1 MNIFSGNDDSTNSF
15 SLANI
20 RDSSADFLR
29 SNSLIAKISFL
40 LFALLVFILLLRV
53 GVSILTWYYGPSGN
67 PHFLDG
73 MQPGNVM
80 KQFIQDPKLSEKKTT
95 IRSRDED
102 YGIEF
107 TWSVWIYVD
116 DITTGAGKYRH
127 IFHKGDNPSSIGEDG
142 LVYPNNAP
150 GLYIAPNTN
159 ALRIV
164 MNTFN
169 DYNEHIDIPDL
180 PLNKW
185 VNVIIRCKN
194 DVLDV
199 YINGTI
205 AQSIELNGVPKQNYG
220 DVWLCANGGFSG
232 YVSNLWYYD
241 YALGA
246 SKIAE
251 LYRNGPDRTMVGT
264 GGIDFKKPDYLSL
277 RWYFYGNENMYNT

>member
-1 MNIFSGNDDSTNSF
+1 
-15 SLANI
+15 
-20 RDSSADFLR
+20 
-29 SNSLIAKISFL
+29 
-40 LFALLVFILLLRV
+40 
-53 GVSILTWYYGPSGN
+53 
-67 PHFLDG
+67 
-73 MQPGNVM
+73 MQPANVM
-80 KQFIQDPKLSEKKTT
+80 KQFIQDPKLSKKTT

-107 TWSVWIYVD
+107 TWSIWIYVD

-142 LVYPNNAP
+142 IVYPNNAP

-159 ALRIV
+159 ALRVV

-180 PLNKW
+180 PINKW

-205 AQSIELNGVPKQNYG
+205 TQSIELNGVPKQNYG

-251 LYRNGPDRTMVGT
+251 LFKNGPNRNMVGT
-264 GGIDFKKPDYLSL
+264 GGMEFKKPDYLSL
-277 RWYFYGNENMYNT
+277 RWYFYGNENMYNP

>member
-1 MNIFSGNDDSTNSF
+1 MNIFSGDDSTNSF

-264 GGIDFKKPDYLSL
+264 GGMDFKKPDYLSL

>member
-1 MNIFSGNDDSTNSF
+1 MNIFSGDDSTNSF

-127 IFHKGDNPSSIGEDG
+127 VFHKGDNPSSIGEDG

>member
-40 LFALLVFILLLRV
+40 LFALLIFILLLRI

-67 PHFLDG
+67 PHFIDG
-73 MQPGNVM
+73 MQPANVM
-80 KQFIQDPKLSEKKTT
+80 KQFIQDPKLSKKTT

-107 TWSVWIYVD
+107 TWSIWIYVD

-142 LVYPNNAP
+142 IVYPNNAP

-159 ALRIV
+159 ALRVV

-180 PLNKW
+180 PINKW

-205 AQSIELNGVPKQNYG
+205 TQSIELNGVPKQNYG

-251 LYRNGPDRTMVGT
+251 LFKNGPNRNMVGT
-264 GGIDFKKPDYLSL
+264 GGMEFKKPDYLSL
-277 RWYFYGNENMYNT
+277 RWYFYGNENMYNP

>member
-40 LFALLVFILLLRV
+40 LFALLIFILLLRI
-53 GVSILTWYYGPSGN
+53 GVSILTWYYGPLSN
-67 PHFLDG
+67 PHFIDG
-73 MQPGNVM
+73 MQPANVM
-80 KQFIQDPKLSEKKTT
+80 KQFIQDPKLSKKTT

-107 TWSVWIYVD
+107 TWSIWIYVD

-142 LVYPNNAP
+142 IVYPNNAP

-159 ALRIV
+159 ALRVV

-180 PLNKW
+180 PINKW

-205 AQSIELNGVPKQNYG
+205 TQSIELNGVPKQNYG

-251 LYRNGPDRTMVGT
+251 LFKNGPNRNMVGT
-264 GGIDFKKPDYLSL
+264 GGMEFKKPDYLSL
-277 RWYFYGNENMYNT
+277 RWYFYGNENMYNP

>member
-1 MNIFSGNDDSTNSF
+1 MNIFSGDDSTNSF

-73 MQPGNVM
+73 MQPGNGM

-264 GGIDFKKPDYLSL
+264 GGMDFKKPDYLSL

>member
-1 MNIFSGNDDSTNSF
+1 MNIFSGDDSTNSF

-199 YINGTI
+199 YINGTS
-205 AQSIELNGVPKQNYG
+205 AQSIELQGVPKQNYG

-264 GGIDFKKPDYLSL
+264 GGMDFKKPDYLSL

>member
-1 MNIFSGNDDSTNSF
+1 MNIFSGDDSTNSF

-127 IFHKGDNPSSIGEDG
+127 VFHKGDNPSSIGEDG

-251 LYRNGPDRTMVGT
+251 LYRKGPDRTMIGT
-264 GGIDFKKPDYLSL
+264 GGMDFKKPDYLSL

>member
-1 MNIFSGNDDSTNSF
+1 MNIFSGEDSTNSF

-264 GGIDFKKPDYLSL
+264 GGMDFKKPDYLSL

>member
-1 MNIFSGNDDSTNSF
+1 MNIFSGDDSTNSF